1 MRLRLVLIVVAA
13 FAIGAILALV
23 LRGDLGRLVSGFG
36 QSGGR
41 ALVGGPFTLTD
52 HTGKRVSET
61 DFAGRYMLVYFGFT
75 YCPDACPAG
84 LQLIGETMER
94 LGAKARQ
101 VVPIFIT
108 VDPERDTVAQM
119 SAYVANFHPQLVGLT
134 GTLEEITDAA
144 RAYRVYFAKV
154 EDDSSG
160 DGYSVDHTSIIYLMD
175 RTGAYVTHF
184 RHGMTSEEM
193 ARRILQHVP

>member
-1 MRLRLVLIVVAA
+1 MLIVVAA

-193 ARRILQHVP
+193 AKRILQNVS

>member
-108 VDPERDTVAQM
+108 VDPERDTVEQM

-193 ARRILQHVP
+193 AKRILQNVS

>member
-1 MRLRLVLIVVAA
+1 VRLRLVLIVVAA

-23 LRGDLGRLVSGFG
+23 LRGDLGRLVNGFG

-108 VDPERDTVAQM
+108 VDPERDTVEQM

-160 DGYSVDHTSIIYLMD
+160 DGYSVDHTSIIYLMG
-175 RTGAYVTHF
+175 RTGAYVAHF

-193 ARRILQHVP
+193 AKRILQHVS

>member
-193 ARRILQHVP
+193 AKRILQNVS

>member
-1 MRLRLVLIVVAA
+1 MLIVVAA

-193 ARRILQHVP
+193 AKRILQHVS

>member
-193 ARRILQHVP
+193 ARRILQNVP